1 MDKLLRSSQNP
12 EKLSM
17 TIVGVLV
24 LVAGTLLP
32 KANLG
37 QDQITN
43 VVDAVFNIGKVAVTL
58 GGMIVTLV
66 GALRKLWSQIK
77 DAYKK

>member
-66 GALRKLWSQIK
+66 GALRKFWNQIK

>member
-1 MDKLLRSSQNP
+1 MLLGSSSHP

-17 TIVGVLV
+17 TIVGVMV
-24 LVAGTLLP
+24 LLAGTLLP

-37 QDQITN
+37 ADQISNIVDGIMN
-43 VVDAVFNIGKVAVTL
+43 VGKLVVTI
-58 GGMIVTLV
+58 GGMIVTIW
-66 GALRKLWSQIK
+66 GAIRKIWSQIK

>member
-1 MDKLLRSSQNP
+1 MDKLLKSSQNP
-12 EKLSM
+12 EKLAM
-17 TIVGVLV
+17 TITGILV

-37 QDQITN
+37 QDQIAN
-43 VVDAVFNIGKVAVTL
+43 IVDSILNTGKMTVTL
-58 GGMIVTLV
+58 GGMILTIF
-66 GALRKLWSQIK
+66 GAIRKLWNQVK

>member
-1 MDKLLRSSQNP
+1 MDKLLKSSQNP

-43 VVDAVFNIGKVAVTL
+43 VVDAIFNIGKVAVTL

-66 GALRKLWSQIK
+66 GALRKLWNQIK